1 MKSFMINGLEYRFF
15 DHLYSVS
22 KCGKVLRNFIP
33 YNPIKHP
40 QGYLQLG
47 RHRLMH
53 RVVATCWVENPTNA
67 KHVHHINGIKTDN
80 HADNLEWLS
89 PKEHFGDR
97 HKGLNGNY
105 IRTEECREKIRQSRL
120 GKVTSEETK
129 EKQRAA
135 LIGKKRPFFH
145 RAPHSKES
153 LELKSLN
160 HPKNTQC
167 RVNGV
172 IYRSY
177 SDASRELDIKKMTIR
192 KRCLSK
198 NFPDYELYTPTQL
211 ID

>member
-1 MKSFMINGLEYRFF
+1 MKSIIVDNIEYRFF
-15 DHLYSVS
+15 DHLYAVS
-22 KCGKVLRNFIP
+22 ACGKVLRKLEP
-33 YNPIKHP
+33 YTPTERGD
-40 QGYLQLG
+40 GYLQLG
-47 RHRLMH
+47 RLRLMH
-53 RVVATCWVENPTNA
+53 RVIATCWIENPNNF
-67 KHVHHINGIKTDN
+67 KHVHHINGIKSDN
-80 HADNLEWLS
+80 RSDNLEWLN
-89 PKEHFGDR
+89 PKEHIGGR
-97 HKGLNGNY
+97 HEGLHGHY

-129 EKQRAA
+129 AKQRAA
-135 LIGKKRPFFH
+135 LIGKTRPFFH

-172 IYRSY
+172 IYRSFVH
-177 SDASRELDIKKMTIR
+177 ASNETGIHRFTLR

>member
-1 MKSFMINGLEYRFF
+1 MKSIIVDNIEYRFF
-15 DHLYSVS
+15 DHLYAVS
-22 KCGKVLRNFIP
+22 ACGKVLRKLEP
-33 YNPIKHP
+33 YTPTKHNY
-40 QGYLQLG
+40 GYLSLG
-47 RHRLMH
+47 RRRLMH
-53 RVVATCWVENPTNA
+53 RVIATCWIENPTNA

-80 HADNLEWLS
+80 RAENLEWLS
-89 PKEHFGDR
+89 PKEHFRDR
-97 HKGLNGNY
+97 HHDTHGHH
-105 IRTEECREKIRQSRL
+105 TCSEEAKEKIRQSRL

-135 LIGKKRPFFH
+135 LIGKTRPFFH

-167 RVNGV
+167 KVNGV

>member
-1 MKSFMINGLEYRFF
+1 MKSIIIDNIEYRFF
-15 DHLYSVS
+15 DHLYAVS
-22 KCGKVLRNFIP
+22 RCGKVLRNLEPYIP
-33 YNPIKHP
+33 T
-40 QGYLQLG
+40 QRADGYLQLG
-47 RHRLMH
+47 RLRLMH
-53 RVVATCWVENPTNA
+53 RIVATCWIDNPNNL
-67 KHVHHINGIKTDN
+67 KHVHHINGIKSDN
-80 HADNLEWLS
+80 RADNLEWLS

-97 HKGLNGNY
+97 HEGLHGHY
-105 IRTEECREKIRQSRL
+105 IRSEETREKIRQSRL

-177 SDASRELDIKKMTIR
+177 SDASRELNIKKMTIR
-192 KRCLSK
+192 QRCLSK

>member
-1 MKSFMINGLEYRFF
+1 MKSIIIDNIEYRFF
-15 DHLYSVS
+15 NYLYAVS
-22 KCGKVLRNFIP
+22 ACGKVLKKLAPFAPTQRAD
-33 YNPIKHP
+33 
-40 QGYLQLG
+40 GYLTIG
-47 RHRLMH
+47 DYLMH
-53 RVVATCWVENPTNA
+53 RVVASCWLETPITK
-67 KHVHHINGIKTDN
+67 KHVHHINGIRNDN
-80 HADNLEWLS
+80 RAENLECLS

-97 HKGLNGNY
+97 HKETNG
-105 IRTEECREKIRQSRL
+105 RQPCSEEAKEKIRQSRL

-129 EKQRAA
+129 AKQRAA
-135 LIGKKRPFFH
+135 LLGKTRPFFH

-167 RVNGV
+167 KVNGV